1 MDGNP
6 FLVPSLELTAK
17 ARENRHSQ
25 PSILRGN
32 ILVLWSVG
40 ISFLMEKGWKRGLV
54 QKYRDGFECDITG
67 SACRNIEVVVSKFSK
82 LPLGSEMMQFDS

>member
-25 PSILRGN
+25 PSILILMGN
-32 ILVLWSVG
+32 VLVLWSVG
-40 ISFLMEKGWKRGLV
+40 MSFLMENVWKRGLV
-54 QKYRDGFECDITG
+54 QTSRW
-67 SACRNIEVVVSKFSK
+67 N
-82 LPLGSEMMQFDS
+82 